1 VPAVF
6 MCATPFSMYYVALG
20 VSLGVGVLATLFH
33 MWFVHRDARV
43 TSHVLKYVGGPW
55 PWPWPW
61 PEWSGARRMAWL
73 LYDISLHCIALHC
86 AGAC

>member
-1 VPAVF
+1 

-20 VSLGVGVLATLFH
+20 VSLGVGVLATLLH

-43 TSHVLKYVGGPW
+43 TSHVLKYVMLPGGPW
-55 PWPWPW
+55 PEGCP
-61 PEWSGARRMAWL
+61 MMD
-73 LYDISLHCIALHC
+73 YCIALHC